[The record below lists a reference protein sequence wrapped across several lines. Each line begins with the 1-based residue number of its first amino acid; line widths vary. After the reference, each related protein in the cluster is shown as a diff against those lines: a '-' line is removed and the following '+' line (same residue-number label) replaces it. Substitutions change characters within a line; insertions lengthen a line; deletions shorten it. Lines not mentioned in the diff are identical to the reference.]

1 MVSPAYPANKSMV
14 APIGRLKAQQVLTT
28 KNTTS

>member
-1 MVSPAYPANKSMV
+1 MVSPTYSANQPMV
-14 APIGRLKAQQVLTT
+14 ASIGRLKTQQVLTT